1 MALLHLSK
9 KIPRGRNLSN
19 IEHHVFYN
27 FYDFMIF
34 QMRLDFVEGGMWHVV
49 VGEAFSQDVTFE
61 VCFSATLATQ
71 SLTYPWLGGSGN
83 LDTKSDFETTRQIR
97 D

>member
-49 VGEAFSQDVTFE
+49 VGEAFSQDITFE
-61 VCFSATLATQ
+61 VYCF
-71 SLTYPWLGGSGN
+71 
-83 LDTKSDFETTRQIR
+83 
-97 D
+97 